1 MVNWSDPAEIA
12 RDADAFNKMIFALF
26 GLYFW
31 EICTT
36 FLFDWS
42 IITGRRPFKWPLIFY
57 FLTRYSL
64 FWALLGLMITI
75 TVTSEV
81 NCQALYVFC
90 QWAGNTAIAGASTC
104 LMIRTIAIWERKL
117 FVTIPLV
124 ALSLGQWG
132 LLYHGI
138 VTVRA
143 SWLPEVGACVVTGT
157 KPLFLNLLYF
167 YTMSLDLIVLILTV
181 LGLMIVNARSSI
193 GALLFRDGIVYFA
206 VAFSANM
213 VPAVLNVLNL
223 NPAMNVIAAV
233 PAATVSAIAA
243 CRAVVRLLETRTQ
256 EVYVHSSQTG
266 GNSRTMRG
274 TLSKPGF
281 GTTTVGTIG
290 AFNNPAQSHLDMGE
304 GPDDIELDR
313 KMPRFNA
320 SEPDLERGW
329 GSGARAI

>member
-36 FLFDWS
+36 FLFDWN
-42 IITGRRPFKWPLIFY
+42 IILGRRPFKWPLIFY

-64 FWALLGLMITI
+64 FWALLGLCVRRRCTHITR
-75 TVTSEV
+75 SS
-81 NCQALYVFC
+81 CRCLGQLS
-90 QWAGNTAIAGASTC
+90 GNTAIAGASTC

-117 FVTIPLV
+117 LVTIPLV

-223 NPAMNVIAAV
+223 N
-233 PAATVSAIAA
+233 
-243 CRAVVRLLETRTQ
+243 RT
-256 EVYVHSSQTG
+256 
-266 GNSRTMRG
+266 
-274 TLSKPGF
+274 
-281 GTTTVGTIG
+281 
-290 AFNNPAQSHLDMGE
+290 
-304 GPDDIELDR
+304 
-313 KMPRFNA
+313 
-320 SEPDLERGW
+320 
-329 GSGARAI
+329 